1 MDYKFKTK
9 PYKHQIDALN
19 KAAHQVE
26 WAYFM
31 DMGTGKTKTT
41 IDNIGILY
49 QQRKINSALVVAP
62 KSVYLN
68 WEQEIKTHLPDDIKR
83 NIHCWNVSKVTKWNP
98 FKEKLVGSCSFLLMN
113 VESLST
119 KRGVDAAANFLK
131 INQHALFAIDEA
143 TTIKN
148 PRAKRTKHILA
159 LSTLSKY
166 RRILTGS
173 PVTKSPLDLY
183 TQCAFLNKGLLGY
196 DSYYAF
202 RARYAVMHTIYTN
215 ANTQVQIPKYYCNL
229 GELETKLKAFSTRIR
244 KDQCLD
250 IPPKIYKQR
259 YVHLSYE
266 QQKVYDSLRKNALA
280 ILEDSTVSYTNKLT
294 EILRLHQLCNGFLKN
309 DDGLITEFKNP
320 KLEELDLI
328 IDEVSGKMII
338 WANYVKNIEDISSHL
353 LKRFGKGSVV
363 SMYGATD
370 LASRQNAVKFFQNA
384 PECRF
389 FVANPQTGGHGLT
402 LTKAEYVVY
411 YSNNYNL
418 ELRWQSEDRAHRIGQ
433 NKNVTYIDLIMKDT
447 VDQRIVEALDKK
459 MDISAQTM
467 GEEIKKWLQ

>member
-9 PYKHQIDALN
+9 PYGHQIDALK

-49 QQRKINSALVVAP
+49 QERKINSALVVAP

-68 WEQEIKTHLPDDIKR
+68 WEREIEAHLPDAVDR
-83 NIHCWNVSKVTKWNP
+83 YVHSWNVTKDKKINI
-98 FKEKLVGSCSFLLMN
+98 FKQKIPGKLSILLMN

-119 KRGVDAAANFLK
+119 KRGLDAAADFLK
-131 INQHALFAIDEA
+131 LNGHTMFVIDEA

-159 LSTLSKY
+159 LATLSKY

-183 TQCAFLNKGLLGY
+183 TQCAFLNKALLGY

-215 ANTQVQIPKYYCNL
+215 ANTQVQIPKYYTNL
-229 GELETKLKAFSTRIR
+229 GELETKLKFFSTRIR

-250 IPPKIYKQR
+250 IPPKIYRQR
-259 YVHLSYE
+259 YVTMSYN
-266 QQKVYDSLRKNALA
+266 QQKVYDSLKKNAMA
-280 ILEDSTVSYTNKLT
+280 ILEDSTVSFTNKLT
-294 EILRLHQLCNGFLKN
+294 EILRLHQLTNGFLKN
-309 DDGLITEFKNP
+309 DEGDVTTFDNP
-320 KLEELDLI
+320 KITELDLI
-328 IDEVSGKMII
+328 LDEISGKVII
-338 WANYVKNIEDISSHL
+338 WANYLHNIDELHTHIT
-353 LKRFGKGSVV
+353 KRFGKGSCVTF
-363 SMYGATD
+363 YGATS
-370 LASRQNAVKFFQNA
+370 LENRQKAVELFQTS
-384 PECRF
+384 PDCRF
-389 FVANPQTGGHGLT
+389 FIANPQTGGHGLT
-402 LTKAEYVVY
+402 LTKAEYVIY

-433 NKNVTYIDLIMKDT
+433 NKNVVYIDLIMKDT

-467 GEEIKKWLQ
+467 GEELKKWLQ